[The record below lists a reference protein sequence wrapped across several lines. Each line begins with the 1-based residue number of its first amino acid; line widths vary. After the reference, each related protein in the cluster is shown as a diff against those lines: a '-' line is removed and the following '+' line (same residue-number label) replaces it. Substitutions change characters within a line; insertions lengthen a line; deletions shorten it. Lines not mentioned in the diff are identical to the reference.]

1 MPKKKKVVIIPLPSS
16 FIPSSYDVICAQGK
30 EAKNHTGNIYYRK
43 LITEALD
50 AYSQATSRMEK
61 SQIVTDIVETVTT
74 NALYDAGDGSEGHDH
89 GSTESV
95 SGGGGGYGGFIK
107 KDRATGRYYQ
117 VGDDF
122 AREKIGQNLRD
133 SLSNKYKSSTKAKR
147 TRRLAASTDLNKQ
160 VERLIQSNPLV
171 QHKREMLHSK
181 CMNEENTT
189 EYCMNQLFM
198 QTNLEILEAFK
209 TDATLVEQ
217 FNEAEQT
224 SSQNSCCIHTPTT
237 TTSLPNMIIN
247 ASQLATNP
255 ERVLRKIERRRSS
268 MISFGLLS
276 GRDLR
281 HFRRA
286 SMVESSNSSIIQNVT
301 AV

>member
-1 MPKKKKVVIIPLPSS
+1 MPKKKNDVIIPLPSS

-30 EAKNHTGNIYYRK
+30 EAKNHSGNIYYRK

-61 SQIVTDIVETVTT
+61 SQIVTGIVATVTT
-74 NALYDAGDGSEGHDH
+74 NAYAASDDSERHHGHD
-89 GSTESV
+89 SV
-95 SGGGGGYGGFIK
+95 HGGGGYGGFIK

-133 SLSNKYKSSTKAKR
+133 SLSSKYKSSTKAKR
-147 TRRLAASTDLNKQ
+147 TRRLAASTDLNKR

-181 CMNEENTT
+181 CMSDENTP
-189 EYCMNQLFM
+189 EYFMNQLFM

-224 SSQNSCCIHTPTT
+224 CSQNSCCIHKPTP
-237 TTSLPNMIIN
+237 TSLPNMIIN

-255 ERVLRKIERRRSS
+255 ERILRKIERRRSS
-268 MISFGLLS
+268 MISIGLLS

-286 SMVESSNSSIIQNVT
+286 SVVESSKSSIIQNIT

>member
-1 MPKKKKVVIIPLPSS
+1 MPKKKKDVIIPLPSS

-30 EAKNHTGNIYYRK
+30 EAKNHSGNIYYRK

-61 SQIVTDIVETVTT
+61 SQIVTDIVETVKT
-74 NALYDAGDGSEGHDH
+74 NAHAYAAGDDSEGHGQCND
-89 GSTESV
+89 SV
-95 SGGGGGYGGFIK
+95 GDGGYGGFIK

-147 TRRLAASTDLNKQ
+147 TRRLAASTDLNKR
-160 VERLIQSNPLV
+160 VERLIQSNQFV
-171 QHKREMLHSK
+171 QNKREMLHSK
-181 CMNEENTT
+181 CMSEENTP
-189 EYCMNQLFM
+189 EYFMNQLFM

-224 SSQNSCCIHTPTT
+224 CSQNSCCIHKPATT
-237 TTSLPNMIIN
+237 ILPNITIN

-255 ERVLRKIERRRSS
+255 ERILRKIERRRSS
-268 MISFGLLS
+268 LISIGLLS

-286 SMVESSNSSIIQNVT
+286 SVMESSSNSSIIQNITPV
-301 AV
+301 

>member
-1 MPKKKKVVIIPLPSS
+1 MPKKKQDIIIPLPSS

-30 EAKNHTGNIYYRK
+30 EAKNHSGNIYYRK

-89 GSTESV
+89 GTESV
-95 SGGGGGYGGFIK
+95 GGGGYGGFIK

-171 QHKREMLHSK
+171 QNKREMLHSK
-181 CMNEENTT
+181 CMSEENTP

-224 SSQNSCCIHTPTT
+224 CSQNSCCIHKPT

-268 MISFGLLS
+268 MISIGLLS

-286 SMVESSNSSIIQNVT
+286 SIVENSNSSSIQNIT

>member
-1 MPKKKKVVIIPLPSS
+1 MPKKKKDVIIPLPSS

-30 EAKNHTGNIYYRK
+30 EAKNHSGNIYYRK

-61 SQIVTDIVETVTT
+61 SQIVTNIVETVTT

-89 GSTESV
+89 GTESV
-95 SGGGGGYGGFIK
+95 GGGGYGGFIK

-147 TRRLAASTDLNKQ
+147 TRRLAASTDLNKR
-160 VERLIQSNPLV
+160 VERLIQSNQFV
-171 QHKREMLHSK
+171 QNKREMLHSK
-181 CMNEENTT
+181 CMSEENTP
-189 EYCMNQLFM
+189 EYFMNQLFM

-217 FNEAEQT
+217 FNEAEQN
-224 SSQNSCCIHTPTT
+224 SCQNSCCIHKPATT
-237 TTSLPNMIIN
+237 ILPNITIN

-255 ERVLRKIERRRSS
+255 ERILRKIERRRSS
-268 MISFGLLS
+268 LISIGLLS

-286 SMVESSNSSIIQNVT
+286 SVVENSSNNSIIQNITPV
-301 AV
+301 